1 MPKRCR
7 QGSHVYTHITRYN
20 ETSPESHTVD
30 SGYPNHSVIDSA
42 RARGALTSQHARRGR
57 GCYMQGPMNRRD
69 HASSWH
75 PIALL
80 LAEVTSG
87 SSGATVVHG
96 ATAAKAHGR
105 QGTWVCE
112 HSHTVSLSRSLA
124 VVWSL
129 TPSLLLR
136 THESD
141 ALCRCAHATVKV
153 AMAELHARER
163 ACVLGR
169 FRSAHA
175 PPLSSRLVRARTAL
189 GSVSEA

>member
-1 MPKRCR
+1 MIRVFPQARKEKNSARNGSSSHRPMPKRCR

-96 ATAAKAHGR
+96 ATAANAHGR

-129 TPSLLLR
+129 TPLYCSEPMND
-136 THESD
+136 ESD
-141 ALCRCAHATVKV
+141 AGATHN
-153 AMAELHARER
+153 LT
-163 ACVLGR
+163 
-169 FRSAHA
+169 S
-175 PPLSSRLVRARTAL
+175 T
-189 GSVSEA
+189 